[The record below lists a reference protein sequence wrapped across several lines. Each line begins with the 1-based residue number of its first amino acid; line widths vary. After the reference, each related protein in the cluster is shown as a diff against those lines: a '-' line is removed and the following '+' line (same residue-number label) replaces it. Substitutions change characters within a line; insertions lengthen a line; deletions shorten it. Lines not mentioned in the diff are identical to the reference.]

1 MVTDPL
7 VRQTADARKSYFE
20 RYRDRFAQ
28 LVAQGQAPRVLY
40 IGCNDSRVAPEAVL
54 GEGGPGES
62 FVLRTVANAVAPY
75 GSGQW
80 TTGAT
85 VELAI
90 HEFAVKD
97 IVLCGHTHCGGLL
110 ALDASMNMAKDPDLT
125 LWSDYMR
132 PAQTRIDALMPG
144 AEAAVRHRAIVE
156 ENVLLQ
162 LQHLQTYPA
171 VHEAVKAGRVRLHG
185 WVYDIETGRVSYW
198 DDDMKRFVLE
208 D

>member
-1 MVTDPL
+1 MRENPILSDIGIVLPNWW
-7 VRQTADARKSYFE
+7 RKAKRRGYSTL
-20 RYRDRFAQ
+20 A
-28 LVAQGQAPRVLY
+28 ATTP
-40 IGCNDSRVAPEAVL
+40 RVAPEAVL

-171 VHEAVKAGRVRLHG
+171 VQEAVKAGRVQLHG
-185 WVYDIETGRVSYW
+185 WVYDIETGRVSFW
-198 DDDMKRFVLE
+198 DGDLKRFVLE